1 MEAGRL
7 ERFRS
12 RTVSSFI
19 ILYNFQAHGL
29 GDKLWQMY
37 HPLAMKDTWSL
48 LTMLLRPKSR
58 GSVRLRSSSPYD
70 KPVLNAGYFSHP
82 EDIKV
87 ECD

>member
-1 MEAGRL
+1 
-7 ERFRS
+7 
-12 RTVSSFI
+12 
-19 ILYNFQAHGL
+19 
-29 GDKLWQMY
+29 
-37 HPLAMKDTWSL
+37 MKDTWSL